1 MRTLVAGIG
10 DAGSCGDSFC
20 RDHQSRRQEL
30 RSAETQT
37 DAMGTTRSCQFDKFA
52 TLQIGKGFADVG
64 GQHFKIDIVLLG
76 QAEHD
81 LV

>member
-10 DAGSCGDSFC
+10 DAGSFGDSFC
-20 RDHQSRRQEL
+20 GDYRSRLQHL

-37 DAMGTTRSCQFDKFA
+37 DAMGTTRSCQFDKLA
-52 TLQIGKGFADVG
+52 TLQIGKRFADVG
-64 GQHFKIDIVLLG
+64 GQHFEIDIVLLG
-76 QAEHD
+76 QPEHD